1 MQIENLTIE
10 KAKPN
15 RSSYS
20 PNSAKQVQ
28 PILDRLMETGQ
39 DVYVNAQQTGYT
51 ANTLYVKFNDGFKFI
66 LDNFDEDKYS
76 ILRTKVAIRKTD
88 DGIIIYFKETI
99 NNSLKSKAIDY
110 EFNDSMTWKNDL
122 ETWYKTAKDT
132 ELFERNV
139 SVSEADREFVY
150 NLVNEDSE
158 VDITDTSVRV
168 MKWSTS
174 TSYAHS
180 DYSTLY
186 SVQSAQFYQ
195 DLNDNRTTA
204 GDFSRGI
211 RGNAWLKVART
222 SSTLL
227 KNLKTGRVRRT
238 ESTKENQRKD
248 QTWLN

>member
-1 MQIENLTIE
+1 MQIENITIE
-10 KAKPN
+10 QKPKPN
-15 RSSYS
+15 RSTYS
-20 PNSAKQVQ
+20 PNAAKQVQ
-28 PILDRLMETGQ
+28 PILDRLIETGQ
-39 DVYVNAQQTGYT
+39 DVYVNAKQTGYT

-110 EFNDSMTWKNDL
+110 EFNDSITWKNEL

-168 MKWSTS
+168 MK
-174 TSYAHS
+174 
-180 DYSTLY
+180 
-186 SVQSAQFYQ
+186 
-195 DLNDNRTTA
+195 
-204 GDFSRGI
+204 
-211 RGNAWLKVART
+211 
-222 SSTLL
+222 
-227 KNLKTGRVRRT
+227 
-238 ESTKENQRKD
+238 
-248 QTWLN
+248 

>member
-15 RSSYS
+15 RSTYS
-20 PNSAKQVQ
+20 PNAAKQVQ
-28 PILDRLMETGQ
+28 PILDRLIETGQ

-132 ELFERNV
+132 ELFERSV

-168 MKWSTS
+168 MK
-174 TSYAHS
+174 
-180 DYSTLY
+180 
-186 SVQSAQFYQ
+186 
-195 DLNDNRTTA
+195 
-204 GDFSRGI
+204 
-211 RGNAWLKVART
+211 
-222 SSTLL
+222 
-227 KNLKTGRVRRT
+227 
-238 ESTKENQRKD
+238 
-248 QTWLN
+248 